1 MQHIISTCSASRRP
15 ADAIS
20 EEELVIGTIM
30 PRARNARRIKASS
43 QRMHEQAEML
53 VAHTRDLLWPERS
66 GVGDR
71 FAPVDVDR
79 EQPDKMDY
87 SAAAERAYAAYRVA
101 RAAGPTFG
109 AQSFSFVA
117 VSLCVY
123 AWAMPSLTLS
133 GLLDIVGR
141 ALAGASADMPIALD
155 DD

>member
-30 PRARNARRIKASS
+30 PRARNARRIKTSS

-53 VAHTRDLLWPERS
+53 VAYTRDLLWPERS

-79 EQPDKMDY
+79 DQPTKLDY
-87 SAAAERAYAAYRVA
+87 TAAAERAYAAYRVA

-109 AQSFSFVA
+109 AQSFSFVGL
-117 VSLCVY
+117 SLCVH
-123 AWAMPSLTLS
+123 A
-133 GLLDIVGR
+133 
-141 ALAGASADMPIALD
+141 
-155 DD
+155 